1 MVAEVRPKVICVDDD
16 PQVLSGLQLHLRRR
30 YDVEVAVSG
39 QAGLEA
45 LARPP
50 AAALVISDMRMPGMN
65 GAEFLAKVGAA
76 HPNTTRI
83 LLTGHAEIDT
93 AIAAVNHGQIFR
105 FLVKPCPPP
114 ELLAAVE
121 AGVELHRL
129 VIAERVLLEQTLH
142 GSIQVLS
149 EVLALT
155 NPLAFGRATRVRQIV
170 TDLAERLGLSER
182 WQIEVAAMLFQL
194 GAVVLPSET
203 SEKLY
208 YGIALTPEEQ
218 EMASNVPVTTAKL
231 LDHIPRLEGVRE
243 ILAGY
248 AKPYRPRD
256 TPPADPLK
264 AKFARAA
271 QVLKIAVEFDALEAQ
286 RGGRVA
292 ALDALRGRAEQYL
305 PEALEALQ
313 GLYGGAPRRSAVRE
327 MSLAGL
333 KEGMVFADDV
343 KLTTGTLLVPRGYEV
358 TNSFLVRV
366 RNFRAG
372 SVREPVRVVVG
383 GTES

>member
-1 MVAEVRPKVICVDDD
+1 VDDD
-16 PQVLSGLQLHLRRR
+16 PLVLSGLQLHLRRR
-30 YDVEVAVSG
+30 YDVEVAGSG
-39 QAGLEA
+39 QAGLDA

-50 AAALVISDMRMPGMN
+50 AAAVVISDMRMPGMN
-65 GAEFLAKVGAA
+65 GAEFLAKVSADQ
-76 HPNTTRI
+76 PNTTRI
-83 LLTGHAEIDT
+83 LLTGHAEVNA
-93 AIAAVNHGQIFR
+93 AIAAINHGQIFR

-121 AGVELHRL
+121 AGVEMHRL
-129 VIAERVLLEQTLH
+129 VIAERVLLEETLH

-170 TDLAERLGLSER
+170 SDLAEKLALGER

-194 GAVVLPSET
+194 GAVVLPIET

-208 YGIALTPEEQ
+208 YGTALTPEEQ
-218 EMASNVPVTTAKL
+218 DMAAKVPETTAKL
-231 LDHIPRLEGVRE
+231 LAHIPRLEGVRE

-248 AKPYRPRD
+248 GKPYRPRD
-256 TPPADPLK
+256 PAPADPRAATLL
-264 AKFARAA
+264 RAA
-271 QVLKIAVEFDALEAQ
+271 QVLRIAAEFDAFEAQ
-286 RGGRVA
+286 RGSRVA

-313 GLYGGAPRRSAVRE
+313 ALYGGTPRRTAVRE
-327 MSLAGL
+327 VSLAAL
-333 KEGMVFADDV
+333 RVGMAFADDV
-343 KLTTGTLLVPRGYEV
+343 KMTTGTLLVPRGYEV
-358 TNSFLVRV
+358 TASFLARV

-383 GTES
+383 AAPER